1 MNARI
6 TIGNATILRLSMG
19 ANVNITGQNGLTP
32 YIGSNGNW
40 WIGITDT
47 GFKVVGNDGLT
58 PYIKNGNWWI
68 GEIDTGVA
76 ADAQPWTPIFS
87 LALDGSRYVQK
98 LTSYVGGSGV
108 APTANIGQYLK
119 SDGTFT
125 SVISE
130 GATYTNAEALSS
142 KADKGGSDKTLKQVE
157 DEIVQLAGEM
167 VKDMLLSESFMP
179 QSATY
184 TDGLINSPFNVIWAD
199 GATGSITVT
208 RNSDNLATKVVAIH
222 IIGGVAKTIT
232 CDITR
237 DSEGN
242 ATNSTITIA

>member
-1 MNARI
+1 
-6 TIGNATILRLSMG
+6 MG

-87 LALDGSRYVQK
+87 LAMDGSRYVQK
-98 LTSYVGGSGV
+98 LTSYVGGSGA

-125 SVISE
+125 SVITE
-130 GATYTNAEALSS
+130 AATYTNAEALSS
-142 KADKGGSDKTLKQVE
+142 KVDKGGSDKTLKQVE
-157 DEIVQLAGEM
+157 ELCIA
-167 VKDMLLSESFMP
+167 F
-179 QSATY
+179 
-184 TDGLINSPFNVIWAD
+184 I
-199 GATGSITVT
+199 
-208 RNSDNLATKVVAIH
+208 
-222 IIGGVAKTIT
+222 
-232 CDITR
+232 
-237 DSEGN
+237 
-242 ATNSTITIA
+242 ITIFDIRNNTIRVFP